1 MQRIQLADGATIAY
15 HDEGAGPPVLLLH
28 GYTGTAWGDMS
39 LLIEE
44 LRADHRV
51 IAPDLRGYGASRPP
65 ARDFPVDFYQRDAD
79 DMAAL
84 LDRLAPGP
92 AMVIGFS
99 DGGESA
105 LLLAASR
112 PDLVRGVVA
121 IGVCGIISQEM
132 VASVQGWLPVER
144 WEREHPGWRQ
154 DIVENHGEDQVAPMV
169 EGWMAA
175 TGAILAAGGNVA
187 LEQAGRIA
195 CPALVINGDGE
206 TGNPPADARRLAERI
221 PGGRIAFVAGS
232 GHSVQRDQPA
242 RLIELVREF
251 LGEAEG

>member
-1 MQRIQLADGATIAY
+1 MQRVVLDDGATIAY
-15 HDEGAGPPVLLLH
+15 HDEGAGPPILLMH
-28 GYTGTAWGDMS
+28 GYTGTAAGDMG

-84 LDRLAPGP
+84 LDRIAPGP
-92 AMVIGFS
+92 LVAIGFS

-105 LLLAASR
+105 LLLAAAR
-112 PDLVRGVVA
+112 PDLVRGVIA
-121 IGVCGIISQEM
+121 IGVCGIISQPM
-132 VASVQGWLPVER
+132 LRSVQGWLPVER

-154 DIVENHGEDQVAPMV
+154 DIVESHGADQVAPMI

-175 TGAILAAGGNVA
+175 TTAIGAAGGDVA
-187 LEQAGRIA
+187 LEAADKIA
-195 CPALVINGDGE
+195 CPTLVINGDGE
-206 TGNPPADARRLAERI
+206 TGNPPADARRLVERI
-221 PGGRIAFVAGS
+221 PAGRIAFVAGS

-242 RLIELVREF
+242 RLIELVRGF
-251 LGEAEG
+251 LAEIAG